1 MELEV
6 AIGLIGAL
14 SGLIGAA
21 VGGGVTL
28 FANNQTN
35 TDAEAQRVKDR
46 AQYIADRQFDAH
58 VNFLNAANEVHD
70 DMRQLWDDIVGQH
83 NSIAAS
89 HAKYLE
95 SWRVYFTR
103 TAAPRLTGP
112 AELDPSAAALR
123 EAIFAYAQK
132 MDEWMRDL
140 SKPASAQT
148 ATADWELQLNV
159 LVESLTEAKNAY
171 IKKGL
176 VLLWA

>member
-28 FANNQTN
+28 FANRQTN
-35 TDAEAQRVKDR
+35 KDAEAQPVKER
-46 AQYIADRQFDAH
+46 TQYIADRQFDAH
-58 VNFLNAANEVHD
+58 VSFLNSANEVHE
-70 DMRQLWDDIVGQH
+70 DMRQLWEDIAGQH

-95 SWRVYFTR
+95 SWRMYFTR

-112 AELDPSAAALR
+112 AELEPSAAALR
-123 EAIFAYAQK
+123 EAIFAYSQK

-140 SKPASAQT
+140 SQPISDQT
-148 ATADWELQLNV
+148 STVDWELQLEA
-159 LVESLTEAKNAY
+159 LVKSLTEAKNAY
-171 IKKGL
+171 IQKGL
-176 VLLWA
+176 LLLSV